1 MSRVECSLCRESEK
15 PRSVDRVASA
25 DGVLSL
31 FLALAECQRV
41 VVLRQLLLAPV
52 ELDQVVLQLLAVV
65 VQPLTLLSAVFLQ
78 LVEFEVELKMVAS
91 VNSGKITLPLNSKL
105 NEKTYLS

>member
-31 FLALAECQRV
+31 FLALAEGQGV
-41 VVLRQLLLAPV
+41 VALRQLLLAPV
-52 ELDQVVLQLLAVV
+52 ELDQVVLQLLPVV
-65 VQPLTLLSAVFLQ
+65 VQPLALLGAVLLQ
-78 LVEFEVELKMVAS
+78 LVELQVELKMVTTI
-91 VNSGKITLPLNSKL
+91 NLKIKL
-105 NEKTYLS
+105 V